1 MRTYAA
7 RQPASGSKAVSFDS
21 TLIVRRC
28 GDHACEGR
36 CGGRNEKRE
45 PSPSRWGAR
54 RETAIPAVIGNVLGS
69 PGDALAPPVRAF
81 MESQFGHDFSRVR
94 VHTDAR
100 AAESARSIGALA
112 YTLGQHV
119 VFPAERFTP
128 ESTAGVKLLAHELTH
143 TIQQRQ
149 AHSGAISPQIGER
162 GDASEVEADR
172 VASTVVRSVNGSPS
186 PASPS
191 PASPS
196 PASPAQA
203 AIVQRQ
209 SASEVATD
217 IIEVGPIDAWRAK
230 NLADEALKKA
240 QTTGLPGLHNGPADA
255 WRHAYWNCR
264 MTAKIGASEAEIIA
278 SAHESFGGGPAIENM
293 MDLHNNAEGRTCSG
307 DCDVCVQSKLDKGAL
322 RIIQAGSLVP
332 SKPTG
337 RTPTG
342 AAKGGGYY

>member
-1 MRTYAA
+1 MRMYAA
-7 RQPASGSKAVSFDS
+7 RKPASGSNAVSFDS
-21 TLIVRRC
+21 TLVVRRC

-36 CGGRNEKRE
+36 CGRQSEKRE
-45 PSPSRWGAR
+45 HSPSRWEAR
-54 RETAIPAVIGNVLGS
+54 RETVVPSVIGNVLGS

-100 AAESARSIGALA
+100 AAESATSIGALA
-112 YTLGQHV
+112 YTVGQHV
-119 VFPAERFTP
+119 VFAAERFAP
-128 ESTAGVKLLAHELTH
+128 ESTAGAKLLAHELTH

-149 AHSGAISPQIGER
+149 AHSGAIPQQIGER

-172 VASTVVRSVNGSPS
+172 AASTVVRSVNGSHCS
-186 PASPS
+186 VT
-191 PASPS
+191 
-196 PASPAQA
+196 PAQA
-203 AIVQRQ
+203 AMVQRQ
-209 SASEVATD
+209 SAGEVATD
-217 IIEVGPIDAWRAK
+217 IIQVGPIDAWRAK
-230 NLADEALKKA
+230 RLANEALKKA
-240 QTTGLPGLHNGPADA
+240 QATGLPGLHNGPGDA

-264 MTAKIGASEAEIIA
+264 MTAEIGASEAEIIA
-278 SAHESFGGGPAIENM
+278 SAHESFGDGPAIEDT

-332 SKPTG
+332 STPTG

-342 AAKGGGYY
+342 AAKGRGYY